1 MQTFM
6 LIMHLAFMGL
16 GIGMSCSNFVNT
28 RLAAGKTGDIAIGL
42 GLQRRTIASIGD
54 SVITVIWL
62 SGFLLLQMRDWEG
75 LNGWFYAK
83 MAFVVALT
91 LSHIMARRTGAE
103 MMRSW
108 QWRVA
113 LAGEHVH
120 CRRLGFRPYSAGPCG
135 SGFQLITGYSA
146 WPWLRR

>member
-42 GLQRRTIASIGD
+42 GLQRRTIANIGD
-54 SVITVIWL
+54 SVIAAIWL
-62 SGFLLLQMRDWEG
+62 SGFLLLQMQNWEG

-83 MAFVVALT
+83 MVFVVLLT

-103 MMRSW
+103 MMRSGNGALLSRVSMYIAGVW
-108 QWRVA
+108 VSALVA
-113 LAGEHVH
+113 LALAVLAFE
-120 CRRLGFRPYSAGPCG
+120 
-135 SGFQLITGYSA
+135 
-146 WPWLRR
+146 

>member
-83 MAFVVALT
+83 MVFVVALT
-91 LSHIMARRTGAE
+91 LSHIMARRAGAE
-103 MMRSW
+103 MMRTGNGALLSQVSIYIAGVW
-108 QWRVA
+108 VSALMA
-113 LAGEHVH
+113 LALAV
-120 CRRLGFRPYSAGPCG
+120 LAFS
-135 SGFQLITGYSA
+135 
-146 WPWLRR
+146 

>member
-28 RLAAGKTGDIAIGL
+28 RLAAGKTGDIAKGL
-42 GLQRRTIASIGD
+42 GLQRRTIANIGD
-54 SVITVIWL
+54 SVIAAIWL
-62 SGFLLLQMRDWEG
+62 SGFLLLQMRGWEG

-83 MAFVVALT
+83 IAFVVALT

-103 MMRSW
+103 MMRTGNGALLS
-108 QWRVA
+108 RVSMYIAGVWVSALIA
-113 LAGEHVH
+113 LALAVIAFE
-120 CRRLGFRPYSAGPCG
+120 
-135 SGFQLITGYSA
+135 
-146 WPWLRR
+146 

>member
-16 GIGMSCSNFVNT
+16 GIGMSCANFVNT
-28 RLAAGKTGDIAIGL
+28 RLSAGQTGDIAIGL
-42 GLQRRTIASIGD
+42 DLQRRTIANIGD

-62 SGFLLLQMRDWEG
+62 SGFLLLQMRNWEG

-91 LSHIMARRTGAE
+91 ISHILARRTGAE
-103 MMRSW
+103 MMRSGNGALLS
-108 QWRVA
+108 RVSMYIAGVWVSALIA
-113 LAGEHVH
+113 LALAVLAFE
-120 CRRLGFRPYSAGPCG
+120 
-135 SGFQLITGYSA
+135 
-146 WPWLRR
+146 

>member
-83 MAFVVALT
+83 MVFVVALT

-103 MMRSW
+103 MMRTGNGTLLSQVSMYIAGVW
-108 QWRVA
+108 ISALIA
-113 LAGEHVH
+113 LALAVIAFG
-120 CRRLGFRPYSAGPCG
+120 
-135 SGFQLITGYSA
+135 
-146 WPWLRR
+146 

>member
-28 RLAAGKTGDIAIGL
+28 RLAAGKTGDIAKGL

-54 SVITVIWL
+54 SVITAIWL
-62 SGFLLLQMRDWEG
+62 SGFLLLQLRGWEG

-83 MAFVVALT
+83 LGFVILLT

-103 MMRSW
+103 MMRTGNGALLP
-108 QWRVA
+108 RVSLYIAGVWVSA
-113 LAGEHVH
+113 LAAIALAVLAFE
-120 CRRLGFRPYSAGPCG
+120 
-135 SGFQLITGYSA
+135 
-146 WPWLRR
+146 